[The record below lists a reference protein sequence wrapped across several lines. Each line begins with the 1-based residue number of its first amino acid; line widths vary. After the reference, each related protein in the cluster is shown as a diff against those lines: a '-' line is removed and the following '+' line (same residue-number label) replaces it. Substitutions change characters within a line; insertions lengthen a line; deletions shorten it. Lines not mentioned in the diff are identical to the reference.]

1 MPVKTP
7 LIPLTLILAA
17 VFAAGSAVALA
28 ADTREIAKA
37 HDPRISVLEVN
48 AARNDEQH
56 KAILKAL
63 EEIKGEIKT
72 KLDKK

>member
-17 VFAAGSAVALA
+17 VFSAGGAIALA

-63 EEIKGEIKT
+63 EEIKGEIRA